1 MPLTRIQSLGITD
14 GTIVNADI
22 NASAAIAGTKL
33 SGAGKVLQVVQ
44 SSDATLYAVSIPDA
58 STDVAGSIAYSIT
71 PTSASSKI
79 IINFT
84 IPQLS
89 HTLGGGVRIRLYRQ
103 IASGGYSH
111 VTGLSGTAS
120 SNKQASLF
128 GNYQSTADS
137 GMDSNRSRN
146 YAGTIV
152 DSPATTSAV
161 DYKFYVGTGDGAS
174 TVYINRTQLDYDST
188 YTSRTRTHVTLME
201 VTV

>member
-1 MPLTRIQSLGITD
+1 LQKKQYLAVLQTNGSGVLSFS
-14 GTIVNADI
+14 TI
-22 NASAAIAGTKL
+22 S
-33 SGAGKVLQVVQ
+33 AGKVLQITNN
-44 SSDATLYAVSIPDA
+44 SDATLYALSIPDA

-79 IINFT
+79 MINFT
-84 IPQLS
+84 IPQLV

-103 IASGGYSH
+103 IAGGGYSH
-111 VTGLSGTAS
+111 VTALSGTPAS
-120 SNKQASLF
+120 SRFGSLF
-128 GNYQSTADS
+128 GNYPSTGDA
-137 GMDSNRSRN
+137 GMDSNRSRAF
-146 YAGTIV
+146 AGTIV

-174 TVYINRTQLDYDST
+174 SVYINQTSGDADAT